1 MDLENCVLDLII
13 KNPNGVT
20 NKMLQTANPSTGVA
34 QLVEVINKLTAS
46 DKIQIFHKGKQ
57 LVYMLKNPD
66 SAKHCKGAD
75 IEEKL
80 IYQHI
85 EKAGNKGI
93 WVRDLRFA
101 SNIPQTQVNKILKTL
116 ESKKLIKSV
125 TSVAASKKKVYMLY
139 NIEPD
144 RSVTGGTWYSDQ
156 EFESEFVDV
165 LNQQC
170 YRYLLQAV
178 FFYTSRKYSV
188 RGRRVV
194 KVSDRGWPCHKFEPS
209 TTKDLHKAV
218 ADKLSDPVSRRRA
231 SFKSSKDICDYING
245 LKVRLHGLEFWK
257 ARARQSCHTQYQYN
271 LISSPGSPRRSTGLL
286 QRRGFWIWFS
296 PAYLDPS
303 KPLCAHLKRPMD
315 EPALVTP
322 VKVQLSKQDIE
333 TILDTL
339 VFDGKVEKSSI
350 CSSSVPNEEISENI
364 YGVIKPLIS
373 DCGLMRVPCGVCP
386 VHNECRDGGIISPTT
401 CPYMKEWLEY

>member
-1 MDLENCVLDLII
+1 MDLENCVLELIT
-13 KNPNGVT
+13 KNSNGVT
-20 NKMLQTANPSTGVA
+20 NKMLQAANPTTGVA
-34 QLVEVINKLTAS
+34 QLVEVINKLTAA

-57 LVYMLKNPD
+57 LVYMLKDPE
-66 SAKHCKGAD
+66 SVKHCKGAD
-75 IEEKL
+75 AEEKL
-80 IYQHI
+80 IYQLI

-93 WVRDLRFA
+93 WIRDLRYA
-101 SNIPQTQVNKILKTL
+101 SNIPQTQVNKILKSL

-170 YRYLLQAV
+170 YRYLQQ
-178 FFYTSRKYSV
+178 
-188 RGRRVV
+188 
-194 KVSDRGWPCHKFEPS
+194 E
-209 TTKDLHKAV
+209 KAI

-245 LKVRLHGLEFWK
+245 LKV
-257 ARARQSCHTQYQYN
+257 S
-271 LISSPGSPRRSTGLL
+271 
-286 QRRGFWIWFS
+286 
-296 PAYLDPS
+296 
-303 KPLCAHLKRPMD
+303 
-315 EPALVTP
+315 
-322 VKVQLSKQDIE
+322 KVQLSVQDIE

-339 VFDGKVEKSSI
+339 VFDGKVEKSVIST
-350 CSSSVPNEEISENI
+350 SSEDGSEKV

-373 DCGLMRVPCGVCP
+373 NCGLMRVPCGVCP